1 MDTKKIPLIEELYL
15 ITGIFKRF
23 IAEFKRYYLNTISFF
38 ITITIIFYLIVLGF
52 RSFGGAPNM
61 SGSLQSTAI
70 GYFTWIMVIS
80 VLTELSWNLMNEM
93 NRGII
98 EQIFLSPYGPI
109 KIYSYGQIVSL
120 ILNIPFLYL
129 VMLIIFKMAD
139 LRIMV
144 PPAFFLN
151 MVFLLLQTYGFGMIL
166 GGITLKFKRTQALLQ
181 ISQFAIIG
189 LLVLSPEGKLGFL
202 IPISPHF
209 KIFRMIMEG
218 QSISLTMW
226 FKIFIASLVYY
237 YIGMKIFSYFV
248 RLVKKNGELSI
259 Y

>member
-1 MDTKKIPLIEELYL
+1 MTLKPWLEEWYL
-15 ITGIFKRF
+15 IVGIFKRF
-23 IAEFKRYYLNTISFF
+23 VAEFKRYYLNTISFF

-52 RSFGGAPNM
+52 KSFGGGAPNIT
-61 SGSLQSTAI
+61 GSLQSTAI
-70 GYFTWIMVIS
+70 GYFTWIMVVS

-98 EQIFLSPYGPI
+98 EQIFLSPFGPI
-109 KIYSYGQIVSL
+109 KVYSFGQIVSL
-120 ILNIPFLYL
+120 IINIPFLYL
-129 VMLIIFKMAD
+129 VMLVIFKMAK
-139 LRIMV
+139 LKLIV

-151 MVFLLLQTYGFGMIL
+151 MFFLLLQTYGFGMIL

-189 LLVLSPEGKLGFL
+189 LLVLNPEGKLGFM

-209 KIFRMIMEG
+209 MIFRMIMNGENVG
-218 QSISLTMW
+218 MVLWLKVFT
-226 FKIFIASLVYY
+226 ASLIYY
-237 YIGMKIFSYFV
+237 YIGTRVFAYFV
-248 RLVKKNGELSI
+248 RVVKKNGELSI

>member
-1 MDTKKIPLIEELYL
+1 MTLKLWMEEWYL
-15 ITGIFKRF
+15 LVGIFKRF
-23 IAEFKRYYLNTISFF
+23 TAEFKRYYLNTISFF
-38 ITITIIFYLIVLGF
+38 VTITIIFYLIVLGF
-52 RSFGGAPNM
+52 RSFGGGTPNM

-98 EQIFLSPYGPI
+98 EQIFLSPHGPI

-120 ILNIPFLYL
+120 VINIPFLYL
-129 VMLIIFKMAD
+129 VMLIIFKMAN
-139 LRIMV
+139 LKLVV

-151 MVFLLLQTYGFGMIL
+151 MIFLLIQTYGFGMIL

-189 LLVLSPEGKLGFL
+189 LLVLDPGGKLGFM

-209 KIFRMIMEG
+209 KVFRMIMEG
-218 QSISLTMW
+218 EHVDPMMW
-226 FKIFIASLVYY
+226 IKIFTASLIYY
-237 YIGMKIFSYFV
+237 YIGMRIFAYFV